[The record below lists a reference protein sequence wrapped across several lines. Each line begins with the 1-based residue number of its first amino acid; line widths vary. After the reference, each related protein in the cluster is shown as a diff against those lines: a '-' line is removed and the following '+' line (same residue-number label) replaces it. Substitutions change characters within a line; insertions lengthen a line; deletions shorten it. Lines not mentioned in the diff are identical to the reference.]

1 MVLNSL
7 TKKRFSLIGLF
18 CAALLGMI
26 VMYALSWA
34 SDLTRNSAT
43 QESNQRQAD
52 QSNSSLKG
60 QVSSTHQIADLNAL
74 SIDES
79 SFDRSIALHRMLAN
93 AGQDKLLA
101 LWQQSKK
108 IERYSYREQA
118 QIAIIRKLSTL
129 APHVALDRALEAS
142 SVRRD
147 PLLVGVFQ
155 EWSHS
160 NLDAA
165 IAEAKKLNRSNRR
178 TAIGAILQYR
188 DDLSDQERQ
197 EIANRLEAGDE
208 LLRVRSEETVSKSI
222 DDPSSAWDY
231 VVNDDLNDASQVDL
245 LTTILEEWYRRDG
258 FEVLSRVLRSFS
270 DPNDRYVLFDVLAPV
285 IESNPRQALNY
296 ARGVPK
302 EERKL
307 LGDAIFLTWIHLDPV
322 AALSEVLS
330 FDENPTSRRTLQREM
345 VYQWARSDPD
355 GILEEIEFL
364 PESLRLDAIE
374 TAIARTTY
382 KSPQKAILQMKEME
396 GFLGNNS
403 QILSRIVF
411 EWSAFDPRAATDW
424 VESNI
429 EGTEPERHSLLGQTL
444 RRLALLDPQHALEV
458 ALNQP
463 VDKDGRGLEL
473 EVVRALALSGNSND
487 AIKMIDSVRG
497 SAKVMALVAI
507 GNGLVQEEAPHDALD
522 LASRVPK
529 AYQWYFYD
537 NVFRTWAGE
546 APTQL
551 LETLDRLESDE
562 NKSRAGVKLIIANR
576 VNSALTDE
584 QIDFVMSFL
593 NEEDTTRVARLL
605 AN

>member
-1 MVLNSL
+1 MNSL
-7 TKKRFSLIGLF
+7 TKKRFSLIGLL
-18 CAALLGMI
+18 CAAVLGMI
-26 VMYALSWA
+26 VMFAISWGINLTGGSA
-34 SDLTRNSAT
+34 FQDSD
-43 QESNQRQAD
+43 QRFVA
-52 QSNSSLKG
+52 QSTSSLDEQDSG
-60 QVSSTHQIADLNAL
+60 SQRTTNLNAL
-74 SIDES
+74 SSNEN
-79 SFDRSIALHRMLAN
+79 SFYRSIALYRMLAN
-93 AGQDKLLA
+93 AGQNKLLE
-101 LWQQSKK
+101 LWQQSKVV
-108 IERYSYREQA
+108 ERNSYREEIQV
-118 QIAIIRKLSTL
+118 AIIRKLSEI
-129 APHVALDRALEAS
+129 APTVALDRALES
-142 SVRRD
+142 SSLQRA
-147 PLLVGVFQ
+147 PLLFTVFQ
-155 EWSHS
+155 EWSQS
-160 NLDAA
+160 DLDGA
-165 IAEAKKLNRSNRR
+165 ITEANKLNRSNRR
-178 TAIGAILQYR
+178 IAIGAILQYR

-197 EIANRLEAGDE
+197 EIANRLEATDE
-208 LLRVRSEETVSKSI
+208 LSKVLSEETVSKSI
-222 DDPSSAWDY
+222 DDPSRAWDY

-245 LTTILEEWYRRDG
+245 LTTILEEWYSRDG
-258 FEVLSRVLRSFS
+258 FEVLSNVLRSFS
-270 DPNDRYVLFDVLAPV
+270 DPNDRDVLFDVIAPV
-285 IESNPRQALNY
+285 IESSPRQALNY
-296 ARGVPK
+296 ARGVTK

-307 LGDAIFLTWIHLDPV
+307 LGDAIFLTWIQSDPV
-322 AALSEVLS
+322 AALSAVSS

-355 GILEEIEFL
+355 GILEEIELL
-364 PESLRLDAIE
+364 PNSLKLYAIE

-403 QILSRIVF
+403 QILARIVV
-411 EWSAFDPRAATDW
+411 EWSEYDPRAATDW
-424 VESNI
+424 IVSNI
-429 EGTEPERHSLLGQTL
+429 EGTHPERHSLLAQAL
-444 RRLALLDPQHALEV
+444 RRLSLVDPQHALEV

-463 VDKDGRGLEL
+463 VDRDGRGLEL
-473 EVVRALALSGNSND
+473 EVVRALSLSGNSND

-593 NEEDTTRVARLL
+593 NEEDSTRVARLL